1 MIQSLDPSS
10 QEFLVSLTRIQSA
23 IKRTNDQ
30 ISSGLKVNAP
40 SDAPDQIGDILQ
52 IYTDLGQN
60 AQIQTNLGR
69 IKSEVGT
76 AETILES
83 AIKIVDRAMTLGSQG
98 AGTMQSAEARLI
110 LADDVQSQLE
120 QLVSASRT
128 IVAGRYIFS
137 GDQNQEPAY
146 ELDLLNLNA
155 NGVNRLLMAPSTR
168 LIQHA
173 SGASFTAGK
182 TAMEVF
188 DARNADDSLAPDNVF
203 AAVNG
208 LRTAL
213 ENNDQAAI
221 DASLSALRAAGD
233 HLNIELGFYGTV
245 QNNIDEAIDFSAQ
258 LDVRLKTELSSRRDA
273 DITAAILELE
283 QGKTQ
288 QQAAFTARAEM
299 PRTSLFDFLR

>member
-40 SDAPDQIGDILQ
+40 SDAPDQISDILQ
-52 IYTDLGQN
+52 LYTDLGQN

-213 ENNDQAAI
+213 ENNDQAGI

>member
-10 QEFLVSLTRIQSA
+10 QEFLVSLARIQSA
-23 IKRTNDQ
+23 IKRTSDQ
-30 ISSGLKVNAP
+30 ISSGLKVNTP
-40 SDAPDQIGDILQ
+40 SDAPDQISDILQ

-110 LADDVQSQLE
+110 LAGDVQSQLE

-146 ELDLLNLNA
+146 ELNLLND
-155 NGVNRLLMAPSTR
+155 NGVNRLLTAPSTR

-173 SGASFTAGK
+173 SGASFAAGK

-188 DARNADDSLAPDNVF
+188 DARNPDDSFAPDNVF

-213 ENNDQAAI
+213 ENNDQAGI

-258 LDVRLKTELSSRRDA
+258 LDVRLRTELSSRRDA
-273 DITAAILELE
+273 DITAAIMELE
-283 QGKTQ
+283 RGKTQ
-288 QQAAFTARAEM
+288 QQAAFTARAEL

>member
-30 ISSGLKVNAP
+30 ISSGLKVSTP
-40 SDAPDQIGDILQ
+40 SDAPDQISDILQ
-52 IYTDLGQN
+52 LYTDLGQN

-146 ELDLLNLNA
+146 ELNILND
-155 NGVNRLLMAPSTR
+155 NGVNRLLTAPSTR

-188 DARNADDSLAPDNVF
+188 DARNPDDSLAPDNVF

-288 QQAAFTARAEM
+288 QQAAFTARAQM

>member
-10 QEFLVSLTRIQSA
+10 QEFLVSLARIQSA
-23 IKRTNDQ
+23 IKRTSDQ
-30 ISSGLKVNAP
+30 ISSGLKVNTP
-40 SDAPDQIGDILQ
+40 SDAPDQISDILQ
-52 IYTDLGQN
+52 LYTDLGQN

-76 AETILES
+76 AESILES

-110 LADDVQSQLE
+110 LAGDVQSQLE

-146 ELDLLNLNA
+146 ELNLLND
-155 NGVNRLLMAPSTR
+155 NGVNRLLTAPSTR

-173 SGASFTAGK
+173 SGASFAAGK

-188 DARNADDSLAPDNVF
+188 DARNPDDSLAPNNVF

-213 ENNDQAAI
+213 ENNDQAGI
-221 DASLSALRAAGD
+221 DASLSALRAVGD

-288 QQAAFTARAEM
+288 QQAAFTARAEL

>member
-30 ISSGLKVNAP
+30 ISSGLKVSTP
-40 SDAPDQIGDILQ
+40 SDAPDQISDILQ
-52 IYTDLGQN
+52 LYTDLGQN

-146 ELDLLNLNA
+146 ELNILND
-155 NGVNRLLMAPSTR
+155 NGVNRLLTAPSTR

-213 ENNDQAAI
+213 ENNDQAGI

>member
-10 QEFLVSLTRIQSA
+10 QEFMVSLARIQSA
-23 IKRTNDQ
+23 IKRSSDQ
-30 ISSGLKVNAP
+30 ISSGLKVNTP
-40 SDAPDQIGDILQ
+40 SDAPDQISDILQ
-52 IYTDLGQN
+52 LYTDLGQN

-76 AETILES
+76 AETILQS

-98 AGTMQSAEARLI
+98 AGTMQSADARLI
-110 LADDVQSQLE
+110 LAGDVQSQLE

-146 ELDLLNLNA
+146 ELNLLNA
-155 NGVNRLLMAPSTR
+155 NGVNRLLTAPSTR

-173 SGASFTAGK
+173 SGASFAAGK

-188 DARNADDSLAPDNVF
+188 DARNPDDSFATDNVF

-213 ENNDQAAI
+213 ETNDQAGI
-221 DASLSALRAAGD
+221 DASLTALRAAGD

-245 QNNIDEAIDFSAQ
+245 QNNIDEALDFSAQ
-258 LDVRLKTELSSRRDA
+258 LDVRLRTELSSRRDA

-283 QGKTQ
+283 RGKTH
-288 QQAAFTARAEM
+288 QQAAFTARAEL

>member
-10 QEFLVSLTRIQSA
+10 QEFLVSLARIQSA
-23 IKRTNDQ
+23 IKRTSDQ
-30 ISSGLKVNAP
+30 ISSGLKVNTP
-40 SDAPDQIGDILQ
+40 SDAPDQISDILQ

-110 LADDVQSQLE
+110 LAGDVQSQLE

-146 ELDLLNLNA
+146 ELNLLNN
-155 NGVNRLLMAPSTR
+155 NGVNRLLTAPSTR

-173 SGASFTAGK
+173 SGASFAAGK

-188 DARNADDSLAPDNVF
+188 DARNPDDSFAPDNVF

-213 ENNDQAAI
+213 ENNDQAGI

-258 LDVRLKTELSSRRDA
+258 LDVRLRTELSSRRDA

-283 QGKTQ
+283 RGKTQ
-288 QQAAFTARAEM
+288 QQAAFTARAEL

>member
-10 QEFLVSLTRIQSA
+10 QEFLVSLARIQSA
-23 IKRTNDQ
+23 IKRTSDQ
-30 ISSGLKVNAP
+30 ISSGLKVNTP
-40 SDAPDQIGDILQ
+40 SDAPDQISDILQ
-52 IYTDLGQN
+52 LYTDLGQN

-110 LADDVQSQLE
+110 LAGDVQSQLE

-146 ELDLLNLNA
+146 ELNLLND
-155 NGVNRLLMAPSTR
+155 NGVNRLLTAPSTR

-173 SGASFTAGK
+173 SGASFAAGK

-188 DARNADDSLAPDNVF
+188 DARNPDDSLAPNNVF

-213 ENNDQAAI
+213 ENNDQAGI

-288 QQAAFTARAEM
+288 QQAAFTARAEL

>member
-10 QEFLVSLTRIQSA
+10 QEFMVSLARIQSA
-23 IKRTNDQ
+23 IKHSSDQ
-30 ISSGLKVNAP
+30 ISSGLKVSTP
-40 SDAPDQIGDILQ
+40 SDAPDQISDILQ
-52 IYTDLGQN
+52 LYTDLGQN

-110 LADDVQSQLE
+110 LAGDVQSQLE

-146 ELDLLNLNA
+146 ELNLLNA
-155 NGVNRLLMAPSTR
+155 NGVTRLLTAPSTR

-173 SGASFTAGK
+173 SGASFAAGK

-188 DARNADDSLAPDNVF
+188 DSLAPNNVF

-213 ENNDQAAI
+213 ENNDQAGI

-245 QNNIDEAIDFSAQ
+245 QNNIDEALDFSAQ

-288 QQAAFTARAEM
+288 QQAAFTARAEL